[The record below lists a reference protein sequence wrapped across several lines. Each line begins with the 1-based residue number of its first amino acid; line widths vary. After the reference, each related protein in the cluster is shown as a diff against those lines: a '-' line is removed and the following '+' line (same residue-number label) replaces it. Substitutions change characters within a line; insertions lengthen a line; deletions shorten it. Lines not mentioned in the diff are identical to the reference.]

1 MAEADLSKI
10 VGLIMEN
17 PEIIE
22 KIKELSSKSEAASDS
37 KESAPENKSSEAV
50 SEQPP
55 ISTAVSSKRA
65 KRKELLYALKSYVS
79 EERGRAIESML
90 SIADILDLM
99 KTR

>member
-22 KIKELSSKSEAASDS
+22 KIKELNSKSDTESDI
-37 KESAPENKSSEAV
+37 KESEKEKAEKETSVEDTPIIAPE
-50 SEQPP
+50 
-55 ISTAVSSKRA
+55 SSKRT
-65 KRKELLYALKSYVS
+65 KRKELLNALKAYVS

>member
-22 KIKELSSKSEAASDS
+22 KIKELNSKNDTGSEI
-37 KESAPENKSSEAV
+37 KESENEKEEKETTVEDTPIIAPE
-50 SEQPP
+50 
-55 ISTAVSSKRA
+55 SSKRT
-65 KRKELLYALKSYVS
+65 KRKELLNALKAYVS